1 MLFSVKGLSGA
12 AKLLSVPE
20 FKISGF
26 EAHRK
31 TPPQI
36 LQTID
41 M

>member
-12 AKLLSVPE
+12 AKFSVPE